1 MPGAKPTPHSERYM
15 KTTVLGI
22 RLTDYQLE
30 QLKAKAGE
38 ELVADVVRSLINDY
52 IDGRYAYLGGLKRK
66 ADIMG
71 VSLQSLIDKAEN
83 DETEE

>member
-1 MPGAKPTPHSERYM
+1 MRYM

-71 VSLQSLIDKAEN
+71 VSLQSLVDKAEN
-83 DETEE
+83 DENEE

>member
-1 MPGAKPTPHSERYM
+1 MRYM

-83 DETEE
+83 DENEE

>member
-1 MPGAKPTPHSERYM
+1 M

-38 ELVADVVRSLINDY
+38 ERVADVVRSLINDY

-83 DETEE
+83 DEAEE

>member
-1 MPGAKPTPHSERYM
+1 MRYM

-38 ELVADVVRSLINDY
+38 KLVADVVRSLINDY

-83 DETEE
+83 DETKE

>member
-1 MPGAKPTPHSERYM
+1 M

-66 ADIMG
+66 ADLLG

-83 DETEE
+83 DETKE

>member
-1 MPGAKPTPHSERYM
+1 MRYM

>member
-1 MPGAKPTPHSERYM
+1 M

-83 DETEE
+83 DENEE

>member
-1 MPGAKPTPHSERYM
+1 M

-83 DETEE
+83 DEAEE

>member
-1 MPGAKPTPHSERYM
+1 M

-38 ELVADVVRSLINDY
+38 ERVADVVRSLINDY

-83 DETEE
+83 DENEE

>member
-1 MPGAKPTPHSERYM
+1 M

-38 ELVADVVRSLINDY
+38 KLVADVVRSLINDY

-83 DETEE
+83 DETKE

>member
-1 MPGAKPTPHSERYM
+1 MRYM

-83 DETEE
+83 DEAEE

>member
-1 MPGAKPTPHSERYM
+1 MRYM

-66 ADIMG
+66 ADRMG

>member
-1 MPGAKPTPHSERYM
+1 MRYM

-38 ELVADVVRSLINDY
+38 KLVADVVRSLINDY

>member
-1 MPGAKPTPHSERYM
+1 M

-52 IDGRYAYLGGLKRK
+52 IDGRYAYLGELKRK

-83 DETEE
+83 DENEE

>member
-1 MPGAKPTPHSERYM
+1 MRYM

-38 ELVADVVRSLINDY
+38 ECVADVVRSLINDY

>member
-1 MPGAKPTPHSERYM
+1 M

-83 DETEE
+83 DENDE

>member
-1 MPGAKPTPHSERYM
+1 MRSM
-15 KTTVLGI
+15 KTQVLGI

-66 ADIMG
+66 ADLLG

-83 DETEE
+83 DETKE

>member
-1 MPGAKPTPHSERYM
+1 MRYM

-83 DETEE
+83 DETKE

>member
-1 MPGAKPTPHSERYM
+1 M

>member
-1 MPGAKPTPHSERYM
+1 M

-83 DETEE
+83 DETKE

>member
-1 MPGAKPTPHSERYM
+1 M

-30 QLKAKAGE
+30 QLKAKAGK